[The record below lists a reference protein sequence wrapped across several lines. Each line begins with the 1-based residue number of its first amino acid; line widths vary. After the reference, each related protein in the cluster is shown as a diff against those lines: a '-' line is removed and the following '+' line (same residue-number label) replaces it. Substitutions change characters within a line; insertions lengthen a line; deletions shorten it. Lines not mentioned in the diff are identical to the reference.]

1 MLRVAGRRL
10 SSSLSWRPAAT
21 AAARGP
27 LAGPGAD
34 NDDSARGRTQPR
46 FSIESPFFAAAR
58 GKRADLVSRLSPP
71 RLFCDSARVAGDRD
85 PRVPDDPLV

>member
-27 LAGPGAD
+27 FAGPGGD
-34 NDDSARGRTQPR
+34 NDDSDRSRRQPR

-58 GKRADLVSRLSPP
+58 GKRVDPASR
-71 RLFCDSARVAGDRD
+71 
-85 PRVPDDPLV
+85 